1 MPADLLD
8 LLWKNTIG
16 YLDRTNLRRIKAYG
30 GRAKRGVLLTG
41 APGNGKTMACRWIW
55 EECRRRRWDWR
66 LVTPDAYRQARATDS
81 IERLFSVERRGIVFF
96 DDMDLALRD
105 RETVHETEDQAV
117 FLSAL
122 DGIQVN
128 EGVVFVF
135 TTNCA
140 LELIDQAFKRPG
152 RLDLV
157 LHFKAPDATLR
168 RRLMDRWHADIR
180 TNLDLET
187 AVASTDGYSFAEIE
201 ELKNLLIMHFMD
213 SGEWN
218 WGWALKQFDINREE
232 LSKRQRRQVGFGVA
246 DPLLSSL
253 GNGE

>member
-1 MPADLLD
+1 
-8 LLWKNTIG
+8 
-16 YLDRTNLRRIKAYG
+16 
-30 GRAKRGVLLTG
+30 
-41 APGNGKTMACRWIW
+41 MACRWIW
-55 EECRRRRWDWR
+55 EECRRRRWEWH
-66 LVTPDAYRQARATDS
+66 LVTPDAYQQARNDRCNPVDAVKS
-81 IERLFSVERRGIVFF
+81 LFTVERRGIVFF

-105 RETVHETEDQAV
+105 RETVRETDDQAV

-122 DGIQVN
+122 DGISIN

-157 LHFKAPDATLR
+157 LHFHPPDAALR
-168 RRLMDRWHADIR
+168 RQLLDRWHADIR
-180 TNLDLET
+180 SHLDLDA

-213 SGEWN
+213 SEQWD
-218 WGWALKQFDINREE
+218 WTWALEQFDINREE
-232 LSKRQRRQVGFGVA
+232 LSARRRRRVGFGQSEPAAGTVC
-246 DPLLSSL
+246 
-253 GNGE
+253 NGR